1 MSKKTIIFVVEKE
14 IKVIRN
20 FLTSNIMKTKE
31 IKTAERIIN
40 DAKMTATEKWDLLKG
55 IREKEKEILDQVYDF
70 ISEHINKDDLKT
82 YADKSWFT
90 TMDYN
95 KWYKDTY
102 LNPAT
107 WVNRRNKMD
116 GVDDYLGHLI
126 HIGEYDKF
134 MEDIKFNEFLG
145 TIDTHCDVHLKFV
158 GGHMVNI
165 RPLVYFEV
173 DLLD

>member
-1 MSKKTIIFVVEKE
+1 MEKK
-14 IKVIRN
+14 
-20 FLTSNIMKTKE
+20 

-40 DAKMTATEKWDLLKG
+40 DTKMTATEKWDLLKG
-55 IREKEKEILDQVYDF
+55 IREKEKEILDQVYGF
-70 ISEHINKDDLKT
+70 IGEHINKDSLKE
-82 YADKSWFT
+82 YADKCWVT
-90 TMDYN
+90 TYMSSTYSM
-95 KWYKDTY
+95 WYVNTY

-107 WVNRRNKMD
+107 WVNQRNRMD

>member
-1 MSKKTIIFVVEKE
+1 MDNK
-14 IKVIRN
+14 
-20 FLTSNIMKTKE
+20 

-40 DAKMTATEKWDLLKG
+40 DSKMTATEKWDLLKG

-70 ISEHINKDDLKT
+70 IGEHINKDSLKE
-82 YADKSWFT
+82 YADKCCLPGMS
-90 TMDYN
+90 YN
-95 KWYKDTY
+95 MWYAKTY
-102 LNPAT
+102 LNPST
-107 WVNRRNKMD
+107 WVNPRNRMD

-158 GGHMVNI
+158 GGHMVDI

-173 DLLD
+173 DMLD

>member
-1 MSKKTIIFVVEKE
+1 MDNK
-14 IKVIRN
+14 
-20 FLTSNIMKTKE
+20 

-40 DAKMTATEKWDLLKG
+40 DSKMTATEKWDFLKG

-70 ISEHINKDDLKT
+70 IGEHINKDSLKE
-82 YADKSWFT
+82 YADKCWATSYGSST
-90 TMDYN
+90 YSM
-95 KWYKDTY
+95 WYKNTY
-102 LNPAT
+102 LNPVS
-107 WVNRRNKMD
+107 WVNPRNRMD

-134 MEDIKFNEFLG
+134 IEDIKFNEFLS
-145 TIDTHCDVHLKFV
+145 TINTHCDVHLKFV

>member
-1 MSKKTIIFVVEKE
+1 MY
-14 IKVIRN
+14 
-20 FLTSNIMKTKE
+20 
-31 IKTAERIIN
+31 
-40 DAKMTATEKWDLLKG
+40 G
-55 IREKEKEILDQVYDF
+55 F
-70 ISEHINKDDLKT
+70 IGEHINKDSLKE
-82 YADKSWFT
+82 YADKCWVT
-90 TMDYN
+90 TYMSSTYSM
-95 KWYKDTY
+95 WYVNTY

-107 WVNRRNKMD
+107 WVNQRNRMD